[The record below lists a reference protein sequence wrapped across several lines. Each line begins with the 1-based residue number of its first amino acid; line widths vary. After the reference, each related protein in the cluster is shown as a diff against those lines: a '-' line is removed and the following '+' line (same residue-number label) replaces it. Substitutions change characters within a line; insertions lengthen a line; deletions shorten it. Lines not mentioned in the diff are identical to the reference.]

1 MYKCQIR
8 LQIIREKEKLD
19 ELRTFKLFDDVT
31 RTQQKR
37 HLKMIRNKIKMLEEE
52 LRRQDE

>member
-8 LQIIREKEKLD
+8 LQIIREKEKLE
-19 ELRTFKLFDDVT
+19 ELRLYKLFDDVT

-37 HLKMIRNKIKMLEEE
+37 HLKIIKNKIKLLEEE
-52 LRRQDE
+52 LRRKDE

>member
-19 ELRTFKLFDDVT
+19 ELRLYKLFDDVT
-31 RTQQKR
+31 RTQQKK
-37 HLKMIRNKIKMLEEE
+37 HIKIIKEKIRKLEEE